1 MFSVEIRV
9 NTQLIGHIYC
19 RNVTSSKQDLDDI
32 NVYKYNYYKP
42 ETGEVYSGH
51 VKHDKKNSIERLV
64 QIILNNIKL

>member
-1 MFSVEIRV
+1 MFSIEIRV

-19 RNVTSSKQDLDDI
+19 RNVTPNDQDLDDI

-51 VKHDKKNSIERLV
+51 VKHKRDDGIERLV